1 MKPTTLSTRRARI
14 LLPLAAAAA
23 AALGALPRAARA
35 QAAWPNRPV
44 KIIVPFSSGSGTD
57 ILARI
62 VAEHLGKSL
71 GQGFVVDNRQGADGI
86 LGTDMITKAAPDG
99 YTLGFIP
106 SSPIVMNPA
115 LYAKLPFDPIRDLIP
130 VANMAMVGCVL
141 GVQPEL
147 PVKNVPEL
155 IAYAKANPGKLNYA
169 AGSTF
174 THLAGEMFKY
184 LSGTNIVAIP
194 YKGTAPQVTAML
206 GKEVEIIFDPF
217 LGVQHF
223 KSGKIRPLAVTSS
236 RRSGVFPDLPTLQEA
251 GLKDYQVETWIAM
264 FAPAG
269 TPKAIV
275 DTLHNEMTRIT
286 SLPEVRARLADLSYE
301 PVIESQDQFSRRIVA
316 DTARWAKTV
325 KDANFQVNK

>member
-1 MKPTTLSTRRARI
+1 MKPIPITARHARI
-14 LLPLAAAAA
+14 LLPLAGA
-23 AALGALPRAARA
+23 AALCAAPFSARA

-44 KIIVPFSSGSGTD
+44 KVIVPFSAGSGTD
-57 ILARI
+57 ILARM
-62 VAEHLGKSL
+62 VSEQMTRSL
-71 GQGFVVDNRQGADGI
+71 GQAFVVDNKQGADGI
-86 LGTDMITKAAPDG
+86 LGTDLIAKSPPDG

-115 LYAKLPFDPIRDLIP
+115 LYAKLPFDPIKDLIP
-130 VANMAMVGCVL
+130 VANMAMLSCVL
-141 GVQPEL
+141 GVQPEM
-147 PVKNVPEL
+147 PVKNVAEL

-184 LSGTNIVAIP
+184 LSGTSMQAIP

-206 GKEVEIIFDPF
+206 GKEVDVIFDPF
-217 LGVQHF
+217 LGVQHI
-223 KSGKIRPLAVTSS
+223 KAGKIRPLAVTSS
-236 RRSGVFPDLPTLQEA
+236 RRSSVFPELPTLHEA
-251 GLKDYQVETWIAM
+251 GLSGYTVETWIAM
-264 FAPAG
+264 FAPTG

-275 DTLHNEMTRIT
+275 DTLHREMNRIT
-286 SLPEVRARLADLSYE
+286 NLPEVRTRLGELSYE
-301 PVIESQDQFSRRIVA
+301 PVVETQEQFSRRIVA

>member
-1 MKPTTLSTRRARI
+1 MKPISMTARRARI
-14 LLPLAAAAA
+14 LLPLAGA
-23 AALGALPRAARA
+23 AALCAAPFSARA

-44 KIIVPFSSGSGTD
+44 KVIVPFSAGSGTD
-57 ILARI
+57 ILARM
-62 VAEHLGKSL
+62 VSEQMTRSL
-71 GQGFVVDNRQGADGI
+71 GQAFVVDNKQGADGI
-86 LGTDMITKAAPDG
+86 LGTDLIAKSPPDG

-115 LYAKLPFDPIRDLIP
+115 LYPKLPFDPIKDLIP
-130 VANMAMVGCVL
+130 VANMAMLSCVL
-141 GVQPEL
+141 GVQPEM
-147 PVKNVPEL
+147 PVKNVAEL

-184 LSGTNIVAIP
+184 LSGTSMQAIP

-206 GKEVEIIFDPF
+206 GKEVDVIFDPF
-217 LGVQHF
+217 LGVQHI
-223 KSGKIRPLAVTSS
+223 KAGKIRPLAVTSS
-236 RRSGVFPDLPTLQEA
+236 RRSSVFPELPTLHEA
-251 GLKDYQVETWIAM
+251 GLSGYTVETWIAM
-264 FAPAG
+264 FAPTG

-275 DTLHNEMTRIT
+275 DTLHREMNRIT
-286 SLPEVRARLADLSYE
+286 NLPEVRTRLGELSYE
-301 PVIESQDQFSRRIVA
+301 PVVETQEQFSRRIVA